1 MNPSERAFAR
11 CAVGFTLVE
20 AMISL
25 SIIML
30 LTSLALTTIAGA
42 RESGRRAVCLTNLR
56 ELGLAVRMYMDQESR
71 GILPVEPSLHASR
84 PDERL
89 RALRGDLLNNVLR
102 DWTGGL
108 PISDGERYPFRSP
121 VMCPSDNRFGTKYG
135 FSYDYEVGAYLERWP
150 DRRVDPDL
158 AIEATR
164 YYEHFP
170 PPGLRLFSDADGF
183 HPNSPPEM
191 YGTNAVF
198 FDGSVGWI
206 HQYRRKF

>member
-1 MNPSERAFAR
+1 MGGAEERHESERESIR
-11 CAVGFTLVE
+11 TLRVGFTLVE

-102 DWTGGL
+102 DWTGGCQSATARDTH
-108 PISDGERYPFRSP
+108 SD
-121 VMCPSDNRFGTKYG
+121 
-135 FSYDYEVGAYLERWP
+135 
-150 DRRVDPDL
+150 
-158 AIEATR
+158 
-164 YYEHFP
+164 
-170 PPGLRLFSDADGF
+170 
-183 HPNSPPEM
+183 HP
-191 YGTNAVF
+191 
-198 FDGSVGWI
+198 
-206 HQYRRKF
+206 